1 MPANSSTIDFPFS
14 SLLYAPLFYLP
25 NTTNWTLNASEFP
38 PNLGKPVQFSWANLS
53 GINPGPSLGA
63 VIRLSQLPSNL
74 TNSTVTYSST
84 TVQLSNETI
93 FACTIDAR
101 WAPVKL
107 YFQPFVDGTVHPDNV
122 YPDIRTPNISQVQID
137 PTWAESLNLP
147 IPGTDLTAMETLIQ
161 SIVAKDLEDPHN
173 HDSALFL
180 PELAVSLG
188 LTITD
193 GLARIG
199 WQERFAFTS
208 KQGTDTFMLTTISDE
223 GKFLN
228 AVPYSPDQTRNWLHL
243 EWTEEHYGYGYSAT
257 TITAKVAIAVLLL
270 HSALAIG
277 HTIVVCFPK
286 KVWTCDSWGT
296 IGGLVVL
303 AMNSRPDE
311 RLMNMSAGIK
321 LKRSWQEIV
330 KIREV
335 GEENLE
341 LLVAGESDGEKGVE
355 KEDEK
360 LKPGKVYGTDSG
372 KSY

>member
-1 MPANSSTIDFPFS
+1 M
-14 SLLYAPLFYLP
+14 
-25 NTTNWTLNASEFP
+25 NWTLNASEFP

-107 YFQPFVDGTVHPDNV
+107 YFQPLVDGTVHPDNV
-122 YPDIRTPNISQVQID
+122 YPDPGTPNISQIQID

-147 IPGTDLTAMETLIQ
+147 IPGTDLTAMERLIQ
-161 SIVAKDLEDPHN
+161 SIVANDLEDPHN
-173 HDSALFL
+173 HDSASVLFL

-228 AVPYSPDQTRNWLHL
+228 TVPYSPDQTRTWLHL

-341 LLVAGESDGEKGVE
+341 LLVAGESDGEKGIE

-360 LKPGKVYGTDSG
+360 LKPGKDYGTDLG

>member
-1 MPANSSTIDFPFS
+1 
-14 SLLYAPLFYLP
+14 
-25 NTTNWTLNASEFP
+25 
-38 PNLGKPVQFSWANLS
+38 
-53 GINPGPSLGA
+53 
-63 VIRLSQLPSNL
+63 
-74 TNSTVTYSST
+74 
-84 TVQLSNETI
+84 
-93 FACTIDAR
+93 
-101 WAPVKL
+101 
-107 YFQPFVDGTVHPDNV
+107 
-122 YPDIRTPNISQVQID
+122 
-137 PTWAESLNLP
+137 
-147 IPGTDLTAMETLIQ
+147 METLIQ

-228 AVPYSPDQTRNWLHL
+228 TVPYSPDQTRNWLHL

-341 LLVAGESDGEKGVE
+341 LLVAGESDGEKGIE

-360 LKPGKVYGTDSG
+360 LKPGKVYGTDLG
-372 KSY
+372 KSYRKNSSELKVQKLMK